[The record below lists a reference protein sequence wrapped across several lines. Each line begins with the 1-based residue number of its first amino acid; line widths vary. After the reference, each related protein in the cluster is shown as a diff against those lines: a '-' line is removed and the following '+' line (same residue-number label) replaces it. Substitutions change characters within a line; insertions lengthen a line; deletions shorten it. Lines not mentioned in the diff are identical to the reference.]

1 MSLIMFAATPVKRE
15 NKMEAVKEG
24 IILVDKPSG
33 VTSHDVVD
41 MVRHKLGLRRVG
53 HAGTL
58 DPLAEGLLIMLV
70 GRATKL
76 FPQFVNF
83 DKEYFGVLKLGEMT
97 TTCDS
102 QGEVTKTGDTSVVSD
117 SGILSSF
124 KRFEGEFDQIPPMVS
139 ALHVKGKRLYKLARK
154 GITIERQPRR
164 IKIYKINVQ
173 KIDMPYVEFYAH
185 CSKGTYIRK
194 LAEDVG
200 EVLGCGAHIVK
211 IKRLS
216 VGPFK
221 LEDAVKPEKI
231 DEKALRPFSL

>member
-1 MSLIMFAATPVKRE
+1 MMESAKNGILLI
-15 NKMEAVKEG
+15 
-24 IILVDKPSG
+24 DKPCG

-41 MVRHKLGLRRVG
+41 MVRRALNTRRVG

-58 DPLAEGLLIMLV
+58 DPLAEGLLVMLV
-70 GRATKL
+70 GRSTKL
-76 FPQFVNF
+76 FPKFVNF
-83 DKEYFGVLKLGEMT
+83 DKEYFGVLKLGEVT

-102 QGEVTKTGDTSVVSD
+102 QGDIIRTGDSTKVSHD
-117 SGILSSF
+117 DILKAF
-124 KRFEGEFDQIPPMVS
+124 KRFEGEFEQIPPMVS

-154 GITIERQPRR
+154 GITVERKPRA
-164 IKIYKINVQ
+164 IKIYKLAVQ

-200 EVLGCGAHIVK
+200 DVLGCGAHIVK

-221 LEDAVKPEKI
+221 LENALPPEKI
-231 DEKALRPFSL
+231 DEKALCNFSF